1 MKIADFKK
9 LNLLLGWLCFLIS
22 FIVYYLTAEP
32 TVGFWDTGEYITT
45 SAKLQVG
52 HPPGAPLYQ
61 MLGAIFSGLAMNK
74 ENIGFTMNLMSGFA
88 SALTISFMYWSIVL
102 ILKKLT
108 SNITSSIKTQ
118 LSILGAGV
126 IGSLSFTFTD
136 TFWFSA
142 VETEVYAMA
151 TLIMAILFY
160 LGLRWESE
168 MHEPR
173 GNKWLLLICF
183 VIGLSFGVHFMGLL
197 AIPAIVMIYY
207 FKNQKEILDSFKLK
221 PISGFLIANVVGVGI
236 LMGIFKLLLPN
247 TLKVFSVIE
256 LLFVNNFGLPFNS
269 GTLAAFIILIYI
281 FYSLIN
287 YTRKKG
293 LINTNTL
300 TLCFL
305 FIFIGFSSW
314 LILPIRA
321 NADVVVNENDPS
333 NARELLAYYNLEQ
346 YPKTYLFYGPLFTDQ
361 YSGLDKKNPY
371 KDDNPKYEKDRI
383 NNKYEIVNDYENAIQ
398 NFNSE
403 HASLLPRMW
412 STEHAKNYL
421 NYTGYLDFKIKA
433 KYISEP
439 ELVQFIQDF
448 RVKINNNEIDYEDY
462 HNFLKQYGQFLNIEK
477 PSLLSNLYYLF
488 DYQIGYMYW
497 RYFMWNFAG
506 RQDDIQGKMNMH
518 GNWISGINLLDEWH
532 LGVTQKNLPSDVL
545 KNKARN
551 TYFLLPL
558 ILGIIG
564 LYFLY
569 NTNKEFFWILLLFF
583 VFTGIAIQVYTNVRP
598 FEPRERDYSVVGSF
612 YVFSIIIGLGA
623 YHISAIFE
631 KLKIKGSL
639 IISFILCLFV
649 VPVNLA
655 VNNWDD
661 HDRSDRYLAYAMAVN
676 YLESCDENAILFT
689 IGDNDTFPLWY
700 AQEIEGIRT
709 DVRIVNTSLLST
721 DWYINQMKRRAYE
734 SDPIPSSLT
743 ADKYRHG
750 TRDYIIKEE
759 ISKDTVDVDIFMEFI
774 TQDEKEYKY
783 GEILKRQGYDVSGLR
798 SQDYNA
804 NFLPSENIRIP
815 VNIKNVIK
823 NNIVSQKNIDLIED
837 EIFIKIKSQA
847 LYKNR
852 LIMLDIIANNNWERP
867 IYFTGGAFG
876 DEDYLWMKDFLQL
889 DGMCY
894 KLVPIKTPIDKS
906 NPYEMGMIDSEKMMS
921 IVENWNWGIEEG
933 KNIYLDVESRKN
945 SITYRSNISRLV
957 DQLIQENKF
966 VEAENIID
974 KSMEKMPISDFGYY
988 TLLEPFIRSYY
999 VIEKSEKARRLFDDI
1014 AVKYQ
1019 ENLFYYSTLTNSN
1032 KNRYAEEIYTDIERY
1047 RSLVDVILNYEEG
1060 EFLDTRMKEFNDYLD
1075 LFL

>member
-61 MLGAIFSGLAMNK
+61 MLGAIFSGLAMDK

-247 TLKVFSVIE
+247 TLKFFSVIE

-269 GTLAAFIILIYI
+269 GTLAALIILIYI

-300 TLCFL
+300 SLCFL

-383 NNKYEIVNDYENAIQ
+383 NNKYKIVNDYENAIQ

-506 RQDDIQGKMNMH
+506 RQDDIQGKMNMN

-598 FEPRERDYSVVGSF
+598 FEPR
-612 YVFSIIIGLGA
+612 
-623 YHISAIFE
+623 
-631 KLKIKGSL
+631 
-639 IISFILCLFV
+639 
-649 VPVNLA
+649 
-655 VNNWDD
+655 
-661 HDRSDRYLAYAMAVN
+661 
-676 YLESCDENAILFT
+676 
-689 IGDNDTFPLWY
+689 
-700 AQEIEGIRT
+700 
-709 DVRIVNTSLLST
+709 
-721 DWYINQMKRRAYE
+721 
-734 SDPIPSSLT
+734 
-743 ADKYRHG
+743 
-750 TRDYIIKEE
+750 
-759 ISKDTVDVDIFMEFI
+759 
-774 TQDEKEYKY
+774 
-783 GEILKRQGYDVSGLR
+783 
-798 SQDYNA
+798 
-804 NFLPSENIRIP
+804 
-815 VNIKNVIK
+815 
-823 NNIVSQKNIDLIED
+823 
-837 EIFIKIKSQA
+837 
-847 LYKNR
+847 
-852 LIMLDIIANNNWERP
+852 
-867 IYFTGGAFG
+867 
-876 DEDYLWMKDFLQL
+876 
-889 DGMCY
+889 
-894 KLVPIKTPIDKS
+894 
-906 NPYEMGMIDSEKMMS
+906 
-921 IVENWNWGIEEG
+921 
-933 KNIYLDVESRKN
+933 
-945 SITYRSNISRLV
+945 
-957 DQLIQENKF
+957 
-966 VEAENIID
+966 
-974 KSMEKMPISDFGYY
+974 
-988 TLLEPFIRSYY
+988 
-999 VIEKSEKARRLFDDI
+999 
-1014 AVKYQ
+1014 
-1019 ENLFYYSTLTNSN
+1019 
-1032 KNRYAEEIYTDIERY
+1032 
-1047 RSLVDVILNYEEG
+1047 
-1060 EFLDTRMKEFNDYLD
+1060 
-1075 LFL
+1075 